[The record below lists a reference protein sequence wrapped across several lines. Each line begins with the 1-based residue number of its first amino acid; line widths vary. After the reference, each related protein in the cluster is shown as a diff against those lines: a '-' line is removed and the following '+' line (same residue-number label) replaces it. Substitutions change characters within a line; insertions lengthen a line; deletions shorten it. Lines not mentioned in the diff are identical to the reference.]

1 MKKSHLGSMLLIVVV
16 ALVFGTVSLAQ
27 TTITYGERVTGQVS
41 AAQPQTAYIFT
52 GAEGD
57 VVSALVIGISPGML
71 PTLGLNGPAGQQLA
85 FSGGDSL
92 SAVAGAAQVTVRL
105 PSSGT
110 YALQVG
116 ALNNAQG
123 DFLLALDGGPVTS
136 GEVSAG
142 GSADVQLDPNNPQ
155 QVLMLTGTGDD
166 APNMFF
172 PFSLSGT
179 GFIVQIFNAEG
190 ETVALVKAAFG
201 QFSVGLMAGTT
212 YYAILTLDDESAT
225 ITASLGTAEQGS
237 APAAATGDACT
248 VTTSAGVNVRS
259 GPGTVFEPPI
269 GSLSGSAPVTGQTT
283 TGWYQ
288 INYNGLTGYVS
299 ASVVTV
305 TGNCASVPTV
315 TGPPPPAPTAV
326 PPTPVPPPT
335 SPPPPPPPPPPAS
348 TEDTSG

>member
-1 MKKSHLGSMLLIVVV
+1 MKKFHLGSMLLIVVV

-27 TTITYGERVTGQVS
+27 MTLAYGMRVTGQVS
-41 AAQPQTAYIFT
+41 AAQPQAVYVFT
-52 GAEGD
+52 GTEGD
-57 VVSALVIGISPGML
+57 VISALVIGISPGLL
-71 PTLGLNGPAGQQLA
+71 PTLGLNGPSGQQLA
-85 FSGGDSL
+85 FSGGDGL
-92 SAVAGAAQVTVRL
+92 SAVAGAAQIVIRL

-123 DFLLALDGGPVTS
+123 DFLLALDGGPVAS
-136 GEVSAG
+136 SEVSAG
-142 GSADVQLDPNNPQ
+142 GSAEIQLDPNNPQ
-155 QVLMLTGTGDD
+155 QVVILTGTGDD

-172 PFSLSGT
+172 PFSLSGS
-179 GFIVQIFNAEG
+179 GFTVRVFNAEG
-190 ETVALVKAAFG
+190 ETVALVKSAFG
-201 QFSVGLMAGTT
+201 QFSVGLMAGAT
-212 YYAILTLDDESAT
+212 YYALLTLDDESAT

-237 APAAATGDACT
+237 APAAADDACT
-248 VTTSAGVNVRS
+248 VTTSGGVNVRS
-259 GPGTVFEPPI
+259 GPGTAFEPPI
-269 GSLSGSAPVTGQTT
+269 GSLTGSAPVTGQTT

-299 ASVVTV
+299 ASVVSV

-335 SPPPPPPPPPPAS
+335 SPPPPPAS
-348 TEDTSG
+348 TEDASG